1 MFYLVGIVITFFLA
15 LLLITKK
22 GKNQADYVLS
32 VWLIYIGLHLVTV
45 YLISTEGYEKH
56 TYLMGIP
63 MPLLHGPLLYFYTV
77 VITRQIP
84 AKKFLALHFIPIA
97 IALFLYSPFY
107 FLPEAEKIRILNEK
121 GRGYEIEIAIVS
133 FMILTSGVIYVV
145 LCLWLLRKHAKAIKD
160 RFSYA
165 EKINLNW
172 LRYFIYGLAVVWI
185 AVWLRNDQLI
195 FSLVVVFVILLGY
208 FGIKQ
213 VGIFTQPHPLHL
225 VKEGSLIGDE
235 TGNQGATI
243 ITNNQLVDAKT
254 STEKPKYEKS
264 GLSEAAAQEI
274 YQRLKQVVES
284 DKPYLNPE
292 LTLDELAEKVNVLPH
307 ILSQVINT
315 IEQKSF
321 YDYVNL
327 KRVEDFKKAVAL
339 PENKKYTLLALAF
352 ECGFNSKTAFN
363 RNFKN
368 VTGLS
373 PSLYLRQLQ
382 IQLPTE

>member
-22 GKNQADYVLS
+22 GKNQADYILS

-45 YLISTEGYEKH
+45 YLVSTEGYEQH
-56 TYLMGIP
+56 LYLLGIP

-77 VITRQIP
+77 VLTRQVP
-84 AKKFLALHFIPIA
+84 SKKFLALHFLPIA
-97 IALFLYSPFY
+97 LALFLYSPFY
-107 FLPEAEKIRILNEK
+107 FLSATEKIRIINEQGK
-121 GRGYEIEIAIVS
+121 GYETQVAIVR
-133 FMILTSGVIYVV
+133 FMILTSGVIYVA
-145 LCLWLLRKHAKAIKD
+145 LCLFLLRKHTKTIKD

-172 LRYFIYGLAVVWI
+172 LRYLIYGVGIVWI
-185 AVWLRNDQLI
+185 AVWLRNDPLI

-213 VGIFTQPHPLHL
+213 VGIFTQSHPLDQIR
-225 VKEGSLIGDE
+225 EESLLAE
-235 TGNQGATI
+235 TGNQVAAV
-243 ITNNQLVDAKT
+243 TNHQLVEVLIEKT
-254 STEKPKYEKS
+254 KYEKS
-264 GLSEAAAQEI
+264 GLSEAVAQEI
-274 YQRLKQVVES
+274 HQRLTSIVDN

-292 LTLDELAEKVNVLPH
+292 LTLDELAEKVDVLPH

-321 YDYVNL
+321 YDYINL

-373 PSLYLRQLQ
+373 PSLYLKQLH
-382 IQLPTE
+382 IQLSTQ

>member
-22 GKNQADYVLS
+22 GKNQADYILS

-56 TYLMGIP
+56 PYLIAVP

-84 AKKFLALHFIPIA
+84 SKKFLALHFLPI
-97 IALFLYSPFY
+97 ILALFLYSPFY
-107 FLPEAEKIRILNEK
+107 FLSASEKIGIINEQ
-121 GRGYEIEIAIVS
+121 GMGYEIQVAIVQ

-172 LRYFIYGLAVVWI
+172 LRYLIYGVGVVWI
-185 AVWLRNDQLI
+185 AVWLRNDPLI
-195 FSLVVVFVILLGY
+195 FSLVVVYVILLCY

-213 VGIFTQPHPLHL
+213 VGIFTQSHPLNQVRQEFL
-225 VKEGSLIGDE
+225 LADE
-235 TGNQGATI
+235 IGNQVANV
-243 ITNNQLVDAKT
+243 TNHQVVEVPA
-254 STEKPKYEKS
+254 EKSKYEKS
-264 GLSEAAAQEI
+264 GLSEAVAQEI
-274 YQRLKQVVES
+274 HQRLAHVVDNE
-284 DKPYLNPE
+284 KPYLNPA
-292 LTLDELAEKVNVLPH
+292 LTLDELAEKVNVQPH
-307 ILSQVINT
+307 ILSQVMNT

-321 YDYVNL
+321 YDYINL

-373 PSLYLRQLQ
+373 PSLYLKQFH
-382 IQLPTE
+382 IQLPTQ

>member
-22 GKNQADYVLS
+22 GKNQADYILS

-45 YLISTEGYEKH
+45 YLVSTEGYEQH
-56 TYLMGIP
+56 LYLLGIP
-63 MPLLHGPLLYFYTV
+63 MPLLHGPLLYFYTAV
-77 VITRQIP
+77 LTRQVP
-84 AKKFLALHFIPIA
+84 SKKILALHFLPILL
-97 IALFLYSPFY
+97 ALFLYSPFY
-107 FLPEAEKIRILNEK
+107 FLSASEKIGIINGQGK
-121 GRGYEIEIAIVS
+121 GYEIQVAIVQ
-133 FMILTSGVIYVV
+133 FMILTSGVIYVA

-172 LRYFIYGLAVVWI
+172 LRYLIYGVGIVWI
-185 AVWLRNDQLI
+185 AVWLRNDPLI
-195 FSLVVVFVILLGY
+195 FSLVVVYVILLGY

-213 VGIFTQPHPLHL
+213 VGIFTQSHPLNQ
-225 VKEGSLIGDE
+225 VREESLLTDE
-235 TGNQGATI
+235 TGNQVTALA
-243 ITNNQLVDAKT
+243 NHQLVEVP
-254 STEKPKYEKS
+254 TEKTKYEKS
-264 GLSEAAAQEI
+264 GLSETVALEI
-274 YQRLKQVVES
+274 HQRLSHVVDNER
-284 DKPYLNPE
+284 PYLNPE

-321 YDYVNL
+321 YDYINL
-327 KRVEDFKKAVAL
+327 KRVEDFKKAVAS
-339 PENKKYTLLALAF
+339 PKNKRYTLLALAF

-368 VTGLS
+368 VTGLT
-373 PSLYLRQLQ
+373 PSLYLKQFH
-382 IQLPTE
+382 IQLPTQ